1 MTARRITMSL
11 GSIVA
16 AAALTGALGACSTSS
31 DTASSTDSD
40 ATTSASTS
48 SSADTAADAEF
59 VAPRGMAEGKGS
71 DAADGEFPRSVVHF
85 AGTAEI
91 PAQPERVV
99 VIATGQADALLTLG
113 ITPVGAAAGSGAEV
127 VPDYLREQFPDQGA
141 ALDAVTG
148 VGERDAPD
156 IEAIG
161 ALDPDL
167 ILLNAAGD
175 DDGRNYAAFS
185 NIAPT
190 VVTQGTGLN
199 WKQDFALLADAVGKR
214 DEALAWVDSFQDDAA
229 AFGSDVDSDTTV
241 SFTRLNGDRLRIFQ
255 VASFPGS
262 IADDSGLSRPES
274 QQARDETSQ
283 DISPEEL
290 DLADA
295 SWILYGVQGDPTEL
309 TDMPLWSTLSAVAE
323 DRAVAVDDDAFYLN
337 AGPTAA
343 RVVLDQLQQTVGS

>member
-1 MTARRITMSL
+1 MAVRRITMSL
-11 GSIVA
+11 GSILVA
-16 AAALTGALGACSTSS
+16 TALTGALGACSADTDTTGST
-31 DTASSTDSD
+31 DTASSSDS
-40 ATTSASTS
+40 AASSGST
-48 SSADTAADAEF
+48 ADSGF
-59 VAPRGMAEGKGS
+59 VAPRGMPEGKGS
-71 DAADGEFPRSVVHF
+71 EAADGEFPRSVVHF

-91 PAQPERVV
+91 PAAPERIV

-113 ITPVGAAAGSGAEV
+113 LVPVGAAAGSGAEA
-127 VPDYLREQFPDQGA
+127 VPTYLREQFPDRA
-141 ALDAVTG
+141 ADLDAITA
-148 VGERDAPD
+148 VGDRSTPD
-156 IEAIG
+156 VEAIG
-161 ALDPDL
+161 ALEPDL
-167 ILLNAAGD
+167 ILLNSAGD

-190 VVTQGTGLN
+190 VVTQGTGLY

-214 DEALAWVDSFQDDAA
+214 DEALQWLDSFQSDAA
-229 AFGSDVDSDTTV
+229 DVGANVDTGTTV

-262 IADDSGLSRPES
+262 VADDAGISRPES

-290 DLADA
+290 DRADA
-295 SWILYGVQGDPTEL
+295 TWLLYGVQGDPAEL
-309 TDMPLWSTLSAVAE
+309 TDMPLWPTLGAVAA
-323 DRAVAVDDDAFYLN
+323 DHAVSVDDDAFYLN